1 MDFFEAQAHAR
12 RRSGRLVLLFLL
24 ALGGTIAATYIAA
37 CLIATFI
44 LGSGTSASLAD
55 FSSLPFW
62 QPKLLLGVTVF
73 NLLVVGGASLYKWS
87 ELRAGG
93 SAIAELVGGRP
104 VNPATTGLRER
115 QLLNVVE
122 EMALASGV
130 PVPAVYILPDE
141 PAINAFAA
149 GYSPADAA
157 IAVTRGTLERLTRDE
172 LQGVIAHEFSH
183 ILNGDMRINTR
194 LTALVYGILALA
206 LLGGGILRGLGRT
219 RVSTSSR
226 RGGKGGGGGGLI
238 VVILAIGLALLV
250 IGYIGSFFGRLIQ
263 AAVSRQR
270 EFLADAAAVQF
281 TRNPEGIGHALRKL
295 GGLALNGRLT
305 HSQAG
310 QVSHFCFA
318 QSFQS
323 SFGELFSTH
332 PPLAERIRAI
342 DPAFDG
348 QFTSPPPVEIDETRF
363 GAPPLPPRRPSSH
376 STFAGLAPAALIA
389 TIGSL
394 DQASVA
400 LARDTLDTLPEAL
413 RAATRDPAQAPALLC
428 ALLFAPATG
437 STRRTESFALVARH
451 LSPRT
456 ATLAESL
463 AATLAAQPATL
474 RLTLLQLSAPALR
487 SLSETECDRLLDA
500 LDALVHSDARVSP
513 FEFALQKVI
522 ARTLGLAAAPQSAL
536 GTVSPNQIAG
546 ELSVLLSSAA
556 QLDAPTPENATRA
569 FTRAA
574 LGFTGL
580 NPPLTLLAPDSATLA
595 HLDRALDRLALTPA
609 PFRKRILAAVATAL
623 TADSRLTLPEA
634 ELLRALSAALDCPMP
649 AVPTLSS

>member
-12 RRSGRLVLLFLL
+12 RRSGRLVLLFIL
-24 ALGGTIAATYIAA
+24 ALTGTIAATYVAACIIAA
-37 CLIATFI
+37 FVRN
-44 LGSGTSASLAD
+44 GGTSTSLSD
-55 FSSLPFW
+55 FSGLPLW
-62 QPKLLLGVTVF
+62 QPDLLLGVTLF

-93 SAIAELVGGRP
+93 SAIAELVGGRL
-104 VNPATTGLRER
+104 VNPATTDLRER

-130 PVPAVYILPDE
+130 PVPAVYLLPDE

-157 IAVTRGTLERLTRDE
+157 VAVTRGTLERLTRDE
-172 LQGVIAHEFSH
+172 LQGVVAHEFSH
-183 ILNGDMRINTR
+183 ILNGDMRTNTR

-206 LLGGGILRGLGRT
+206 LLGGGILRGLGRS
-219 RVSTSSR
+219 RVSGSSR

-281 TRNPEGIGHALRKL
+281 TRNPEGIGYALRKL

-305 HSQAG
+305 HTQAG

-323 SFGELFSTH
+323 SFGELFATH
-332 PPLAERIRAI
+332 PPLIERIRAI

-348 QFTSPPPVEIDETRF
+348 QFIAPPPVVIDETRF
-363 GAPPLPPRRPSSH
+363 GAPPPKQRRQSPNIP
-376 STFAGLAPAALIA
+376 GLAPAALIA
-389 TIGSL
+389 TIGTLADASIT
-394 DQASVA
+394 QA
-400 LARDTLDTLPEAL
+400 RETLDTLPESL
-413 RAATRDPAQAPALLC
+413 RVATRDPAQAPALLC

-437 STRRTESFALVARH
+437 TAQRTEQFALVARH
-451 LSPRT
+451 LATRT

-463 AATLAAQPATL
+463 AATLATQPAAL
-474 RLTLLQLSAPALR
+474 RLTLLQLGAPALR
-487 SLSETECDRLLDA
+487 NLSETERDRLLET
-500 LDALVHSDARVSP
+500 LDALVHADARVTP

-522 ARTLGLAAAPQSAL
+522 ARTLDLAAHPQAAL
-536 GTVSPNQIAG
+536 GTVAPGQVIN
-546 ELSVLLSSAA
+546 ELSILFSTAA
-556 QLDAPTPENATRA
+556 QLDANTAEVATRA
-569 FTRAA
+569 FARAA
-574 LGFTGL
+574 RDFNGL
-580 NPPLTLLAPDSATLA
+580 NPPLTLLAPDTATLA

-609 PFRKRILAAVATAL
+609 PFKKRVLAAVAAAL
-623 TADSRLTLPEA
+623 TADNRLTLPEA

-649 AVPTLSS
+649 PVPTLSS